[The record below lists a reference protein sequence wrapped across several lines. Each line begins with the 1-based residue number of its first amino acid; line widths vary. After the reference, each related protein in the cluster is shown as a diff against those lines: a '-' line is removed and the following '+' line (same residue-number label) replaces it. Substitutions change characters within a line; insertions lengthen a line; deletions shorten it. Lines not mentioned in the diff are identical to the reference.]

1 MEITQD
7 QIAAEAE
14 HRLPLGPN
22 LARWLSGW
30 LSRLGLIRGGQKQ
43 LQSNSNGFRSSAEP
57 TVRPNVKRVF
67 HTQMLC
73 ASIAIVVVSILG
85 CMLTGVRVPG
95 AGTLLL
101 GLVFAGA
108 AILPFPLY
116 MWEKGWEYLPDA
128 LLTVLWS
135 ALLYCVLNFPVTIAA
150 RLGAATPLQDSHFM
164 QLDSL
169 LGIHVPS
176 IMAWSDAHGLR
187 SFSDKCY
194 YALIPSLWA
203 AVFLPT
209 LAGKARDTQR
219 FLTANLI
226 AFAIGLPIFALLPA
240 IGPWYGYHLPMGRY
254 EAECQALIFQ
264 IRQPGPF
271 TYHPPA
277 GIICFPSFHVI
288 WAILCA
294 RSLWGFRFLRIPVS
308 ILSLMII
315 ASTLTTGVHY
325 FCDVLAGIVLATIAI
340 IAANKIA
347 LRTLGATGAAP
358 AIEVG
363 TSQPLL
369 D

>member
-7 QIAAEAE
+7 QTAAEAA
-14 HRLPLGPN
+14 RRVPLGPN
-22 LARWLSGW
+22 LARWLSRMGFKQD
-30 LSRLGLIRGGQKQ
+30 GQVQ
-43 LQSNSNGFRSSAEP
+43 LQGNNNRLRSSAEP
-57 TVRPNVKRVF
+57 MVRPKVNRVF

-73 ASIAIVVVSILG
+73 ATITILFLSFLG
-85 CMLTGVRVPG
+85 CMLTSVRVPG
-95 AGTLLL
+95 AFTLLL
-101 GLVFAGA
+101 GLVIGGA

-116 MWEKGWEYLPDA
+116 MWDKGWEYLPDA
-128 LLTVLWS
+128 LLTILWS
-135 ALLYCVLNFPVTIAA
+135 FLLYCILNFPVTIAA
-150 RLGAATPLQDSHFM
+150 RLGAVAPLHDSHFM

-176 IMAWSDAHGLR
+176 IMAWSDAHGFR

-209 LAGKARDTQR
+209 LAGKARDTQQ

-294 RSLWGFRFLRIPVS
+294 RSLWGFRLLRIPVS

-325 FCDVLAGIVLATIAI
+325 FCDVLAGIILATIAI
-340 IAANKIA
+340 IAANRIA
-347 LRTLGATGAAP
+347 PRQTSGP
-358 AIEVG
+358 ASMPVFEVG
-363 TSQPLL
+363 ASRPILN
-369 D
+369 